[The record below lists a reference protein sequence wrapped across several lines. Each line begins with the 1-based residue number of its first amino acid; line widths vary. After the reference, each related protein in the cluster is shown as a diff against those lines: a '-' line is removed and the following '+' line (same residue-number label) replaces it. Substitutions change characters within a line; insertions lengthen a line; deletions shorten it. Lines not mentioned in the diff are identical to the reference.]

1 MYSYFS
7 DSRLGSL
14 LVSLLTFLP
23 ARKVIG
29 QWSGLLL
36 LNALWITPAHAK
48 NVILFLGDG
57 MGISTVTAA
66 RIYAGQLQGGTGE
79 EYSLAFETFPN
90 LALIK
95 TYNTNSQV
103 SDSAGTISAILTG
116 EKTSIG
122 VSGITSNVA
131 RDDCAAALVN
141 TLPTI
146 AELAEDAGMAT
157 GVVSTAR
164 ITHATPAG
172 AFAHTPNRDWEDSAS
187 TPDEAE
193 ALGCIDIA
201 RQMIQMPNG
210 DGLDVILGGGRG
222 QFLPTSENDPEYPK
236 KSGKR
241 DDGRNLIEEWLSEDA
256 SRQYIWNGEGFAALV
271 SKQGKI
277 PGQIMGLF
285 EPSHMQFDADRAKDP
300 GTEPSIAAM
309 TEFAVSQ
316 LEAKGTGYFLL
327 VEAGRIDHAHHISNA
342 YRALQD
348 TVALSDAVQ
357 WTIDNVDLEE
367 TLVIVTADHSHTMT
381 ISGYPRRGNPI
392 LGVVETEPG
401 KVLPDAT
408 GKPYTTL
415 SYANGPGYKKQQPDL
430 TNIDT
435 TDPDYQQLGTVP
447 LMIETHA
454 GEDVAAFAAGK
465 SATQVRGVMEQNKL
479 FNVMHSALFDK

>member
-367 TLVIVTADHSHTMT
+367 TLIIVTADHSHTMT

-447 LMIETHA
+447 LIIETHA

>member
-29 QWSGLLL
+29 QWPGLLL
-36 LNALWITPAHAK
+36 LSALWITPAHAK

-122 VSGITSNVA
+122 VTGITSDVA

-193 ALGCIDIA
+193 ALGCVDIA

-277 PGQIMGLF
+277 SGQVMGLF

-357 WTIDNVDLEE
+357 WSIDNVDLEE
-367 TLVIVTADHSHTMT
+367 TLIIVTADHSHTMT

-430 TNIDT
+430 TDIDT

-447 LMIETHA
+447 LIIETHA

>member
-1 MYSYFS
+1 MHSYFS
-7 DSRLGSL
+7 SRLLSSRSALGHLSGK
-14 LVSLLTFLP
+14 
-23 ARKVIG
+23 KVIQG
-29 QWSGLLL
+29 AVLLL
-36 LNALWITPAHAK
+36 LSALWTTPAQAK

-66 RIYAGQLQGGTGE
+66 RIYAGQLKGATGE

-103 SDSAGTISAILTG
+103 PDSAGTISAILTG
-116 EKTSIG
+116 EKTGIG

-131 RDDCAAALVN
+131 RDDCAAALAN

-172 AFAHTPNRDWEDSAS
+172 AYAHTPNRDWEDSAS

-201 RQMIQMPNG
+201 QQMIQMPNG

-222 QFLPTSENDPEYPK
+222 QFLPNNQSDPEYPK
-236 KSGKR
+236 KTGKR
-241 DDGRNLIEEWLSEDA
+241 DDGRNLIEEWLAKDPT
-256 SRQYIWNGEGFAALV
+256 RQYVWNGDGFASLA

-277 PGQIMGLF
+277 AGQVMGLF
-285 EPSHMQFDADRAKDP
+285 EPSHMQFDTDREKDP

-316 LEAKGTGYFLL
+316 LEAKAKGTGYFLL
-327 VEAGRIDHAHHISNA
+327 VEAGRIDHAHHVSNA
-342 YRALQD
+342 YRALED
-348 TVALSDAVQ
+348 TVALADAVQ

-367 TLVIVTADHSHTMT
+367 TLIIVTADHSHTMT

-392 LGVVETEPG
+392 LGLVETEPG
-401 KVLPDAT
+401 KILPDAT

-430 TNIDT
+430 TDIDT
-435 TDPDYQQLGTVP
+435 TDKDYQQLGTVP

>member
-241 DDGRNLIEEWLSEDA
+241 DDGRNLIEEWLSQDA

-300 GTEPSIAAM
+300 GTEPSIAAI

-447 LMIETHA
+447 LIIETHA

>member
-1 MYSYFS
+1 MPEIQVNIGGRSF
-7 DSRLGSL
+7 DVACAPGEEAHLQKAAKMLDTETEILTKHIGRLPEARML
-14 LVSLLTFLP
+14 LMAGLMLADRT
-23 ARKVIG
+23 
-29 QWSGLLL
+29 SGLEERAKTAET
-36 LNALWITPAHAK
+36 ALEETQAK
-48 NVILFLGDG
+48 LHDL
-57 MGISTVTAA
+57 
-66 RIYAGQLQGGTGE
+66 RRRRGTGSASAE
-79 EYSLAFETFPN
+79 P
-90 LALIK
+90 
-95 TYNTNSQV
+95 V
-103 SDSAGTISAILTG
+103 SEG
-116 EKTSIG
+116 
-122 VSGITSNVA
+122 
-131 RDDCAAALVN
+131 AA
-141 TLPTI
+141 
-146 AELAEDAGMAT
+146 M
-157 GVVSTAR
+157 
-164 ITHATPAG
+164 
-172 AFAHTPNRDWEDSAS
+172 AFADIA
-187 TPDEAE
+187 DEAE

-201 RQMIQMPNG
+201 QQMIQMPNG

-222 QFLPTSENDPEYPK
+222 QFLPTNQNDPEYPK

-241 DDGRNLIEEWLSEDA
+241 DDGRNLIEEWLAKDPT
-256 SRQYIWNGEGFAALV
+256 RQYVWNGDGFAALA

-277 PGQIMGLF
+277 AGQVMGLF
-285 EPSHMQFDADRAKDP
+285 EPSHMQFDTDRAKDP

-316 LEAKGTGYFLL
+316 LEAKAKARGTGYFLL

-342 YRALQD
+342 YRALED

-367 TLVIVTADHSHTMT
+367 TLIIVTADHSHTMT

-401 KVLPDAT
+401 KILPDAT
-408 GKPYTTL
+408 GNPYTTL

-430 TNIDT
+430 TDIDT
-435 TDPDYQQLGTVP
+435 TDKDYQQLGTVP